1 MMRRTLVIAA
11 VLLVSGFLPLAASF
25 GFCAGKAC
33 CRSHSTGAAMS
44 MTSHSACCNQTNCT
58 PARDTEATHAPV
70 TFSAP
75 LIALS
80 TVAIPTVAAPPSMLA
95 QRIDFGSPPT
105 NRRLATLSI
114 LLI

>member
-1 MMRRTLVIAA
+1 MRRILVIAA

-25 GFCAGKAC
+25 GFCAGRSC
-33 CRSHSTGAAMS
+33 CRSHSSAAVEMA
-44 MTSHSACCNQTNCT
+44 SHPACCNQTNCT

-80 TVAIPTVAAPPSMLA
+80 TIAIPIVAAPPSMLV

-105 NRRLATLSI
+105 SRRLATLSI